1 MTSEDYKSKQVVKE
15 EEQVQRMRSLNESQE
30 DVMSAIVDLNSNVM
44 RDFQQKQESLVTIP
58 PNSQL
63 RTFNEHDILG
73 ELDRDDKGNVVVL
86 EDKNGRKHDKKR
98 NPVNNRGYLTDHK
111 TNDIVENMTG

>member
-44 RDFQQKQESLVTIP
+44 RDF
-58 PNSQL
+58 
-63 RTFNEHDILG
+63 
-73 ELDRDDKGNVVVL
+73 
-86 EDKNGRKHDKKR
+86 
-98 NPVNNRGYLTDHK
+98 
-111 TNDIVENMTG
+111 